1 MQSISE
7 AYKIRLQNLIE
18 TDEQSQAQTQ
28 ATLQR
33 LRSLIETV
41 QSIEFED

>member
-18 TDEQSQAQTQ
+18 TDKESQTQTQ

-33 LRSLIETV
+33 LRSLIETA

>member
-7 AYKIRLQNLIE
+7 AYRVQLQRLIE
-18 TDEQSQAQTQ
+18 TDKESQVKTQ

-41 QSIEFED
+41 QNIEIED

>member
-7 AYKIRLQNLIE
+7 AYKIRIQNLIE
-18 TDEQSQAQTQ
+18 TDKESQAKTQ

-41 QSIEFED
+41 EKIDFES